1 MTRPTCTHPVESCRL
16 RPARGLRLLSALLAL
31 VLLWALTPAALAA
44 PSASPAPTSDWR
56 IGDVSLTP
64 EAPAAGDVATVRFSV
79 RDTQGAPV
87 PHLSVSAQLRAASTR
102 HGTPPADPILST
114 LGHETATPG
123 SYEVSVAVNEN
134 GSWWLDIAAGDALHQ
149 ASFSRLLTV
158 DPVKPP
164 TTPAN
169 DQDPVFLRGDALG
182 AYYRLDPQ
190 TGSVARLSGESVSQA
205 GGAWWITAVHLT
217 PTSDP
222 DPVYGGNWQLQVT
235 FADALRGQRIS
246 SVDLG
251 VIRAGVYVGSSDQP
265 AIATAVALAPDGAHA
280 YIYWSRQLGAGW
292 TSWVALVDPRTGV
305 VLRTRLLT
313 GGIAADGEFARLA
326 VSDDSRQ
333 LLVAEQVIRG
343 AQAAGYRLTRLDAE
357 TLTTRSQLR
366 RTQAADDPLA
376 TCLIPYPG
384 PAGALPGS
392 DTTFYSLCTPAGSGA
407 PALVVWDAASGNV
420 IHKVDLSTLAGET
433 ASYVDGIASP
443 DGRRFYAVNTVTRQ
457 VAEIDLGQGQL
468 LRTVAFGPDP
478 KVQSPSNWNRFFDW
492 LLGMVAPPAAA
503 GVLIEHGVAIAPDG
517 SALYVVSPAKT
528 GSGGYGDGVWEIDSG
543 SLQATRHLLSGQP
556 VAGVVVA
563 LNGRLAVI
571 ASDQESDDSQISVV
585 QPDGQVVISLTLPD
599 NLAATIGAR

>member
-1 MTRPTCTHPVESCRL
+1 MH
-16 RPARGLRLLSALLAL
+16 ALSALLAL
-31 VLLWALTPAALAA
+31 ALLCVLTPPALADSIA
-44 PSASPAPTSDWR
+44 TPSPTSDWR

-87 PHLSVSAQLRAASTR
+87 PHLSVSAKLRTADTA
-102 HGTPPADPILST
+102 HGDAPADPILT
-114 LGHETATPG
+114 TTGHELPAPG
-123 SYEVSVAVNEN
+123 SYEVLVAVNET
-134 GSWWLDIAAGDALHQ
+134 GSWWLDIVASDALRQ

-182 AYYRLDPQ
+182 AYYRLDPR
-190 TGSVARLSGESVSQA
+190 TGSVARLSGEGVSQA

-217 PTSDP
+217 PNADP
-222 DPVYGGNWQLQVT
+222 DPLYGGSWELQVS

-251 VIRAGVYVGSSDQP
+251 AIRAGVYVGSSDQP

-280 YIYWSRQLGAGW
+280 YVYWSRQLGAGW

-313 GGIAADGEFARLA
+313 GGIVADGEFARLA

-333 LLVAEQVIRG
+333 LLIAEQVIQG
-343 AQAAGYRLTRLDAE
+343 AQAAGYRLTRLDADTLE
-357 TLTTRSQLR
+357 TLSQVR
-366 RTQAADDPLA
+366 RTGAGDDPLA
-376 TCLIPYPG
+376 TCVIPYPG
-384 PAGALPGS
+384 PVGALPGS
-392 DTTFYSLCTPAGSGA
+392 DTTFYSLCTPTGSSD
-407 PALVVWDAASGNV
+407 PALVIWDAVSGSV
-420 IHKVDLSTLAGET
+420 VHRVDLGALAGGA
-433 ASYVDGIASP
+433 ASFVDGVATP

-468 LRTVAFGPDP
+468 QRTVSFGPDP

-528 GSGGYGDGVWEIDSG
+528 GSGGYGDGVWEVDSQT
-543 SLQATRHLLSGQP
+543 LQATRHLLTGQP

-563 LNGRLAVI
+563 PHGRLAVI
-571 ASDQESDDSQISVV
+571 ASDQESDDSQISLV

-599 NLAATIGAR
+599 DLSATIGAR